1 MTAGKLSLS
10 SLLQATSKRIQV
22 GDPGKVQEKLSK
34 LITGGLDQ
42 LQFIVDFDYTLTRAH
57 SDGVPVDCSWGVLEN
72 YSKLGPDYVKKTN
85 DLRAKYHPIELDLSI
100 SLEEKIPHMVEWYT
114 NANRLLSE
122 VGVNREWYPDMIKNS
137 NCQLRDRTET
147 MMTNLNSAKV
157 PCLVLSAGLGDLI
170 LELLRH
176 FKVFH
181 ENTKVV
187 SNFCQYNEDGLIVG
201 LKPPMIH
208 MYNKSES
215 SIDDPELEARHNI
228 VLLGDSL
235 GDLHMAEG
243 VKNVN
248 VIFSIGFLNKKIEEN
263 LPMYKEKF
271 DIVLVDDQ
279 TMDFPLALIDAIQ
292 TKEAVSIVA

>member
-1 MTAGKLSLS
+1 MTVGKLT
-10 SLLQATSKRIQV
+10 SLLQSTSKRVQI
-22 GDPGKVQEKLSK
+22 GDPGKVQEKLSA
-34 LITGGLDQ
+34 LVEGGLDQ

-57 SDGVPVDCSWGVLEN
+57 KDGVPVDCSWGVLEN
-72 YSKLGPDYVKKTN
+72 YSKLGPDYLKKTN
-85 DLRAKYHPIELDLSI
+85 ALRSKYHPIELDLTI
-100 SLEEKIPHMVEWYT
+100 SLEDKIPHMVEWYT
-114 NANRLLSE
+114 NANRLLTE
-122 VGVNREWYPDMIKNS
+122 AGVHRDWYQDMIKNS
-137 NCQLRDRTET
+137 TCMLRDDTET
-147 MMTNLNSAKV
+147 MMTDLQNSKV
-157 PCLVLSAGLGDLI
+157 PCLILSAGLGDLI
-170 LELLRH
+170 MALLKH

-187 SNFCQYNEDGLIVG
+187 SNFCQYNEEGLIVG

-215 SIDDPELEARHNI
+215 SIHDPELEARHNI

-248 VIFSIGFLNKKIEEN
+248 VVFSIGFLNKKIEEN
-263 LPMYKEKF
+263 LPMYKERF

-279 TMDFPLALIDAIQ
+279 TMDFPMALIEAIKG
-292 TKEAVSIVA
+292 KETVSC